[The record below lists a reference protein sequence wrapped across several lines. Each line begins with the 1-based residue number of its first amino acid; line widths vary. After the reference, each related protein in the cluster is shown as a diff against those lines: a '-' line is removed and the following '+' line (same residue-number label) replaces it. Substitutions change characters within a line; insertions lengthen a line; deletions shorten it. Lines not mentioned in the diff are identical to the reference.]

1 MKTSPASEEPSRY
14 IPAKPKMDVYEAGRI
29 FRTCAYCRVSTDHE
43 EQAYSLELQKEHWT
57 KVVKEHKNW
66 SLLHVFADEG
76 ITATSTK
83 HRVQFNQMIEDCLAD
98 KYDLI
103 VTKSVSRFARNVV
116 DGIEIARKLK
126 NHNPPVGIFFE
137 ADGIFT
143 LVEDSEIRLSIM
155 FSFAQSESESKRSS
169 MNWSLSNRFRTGR
182 LLTPELYGYTR
193 ERDITGKYIIGAKL
207 IPVEHQATIVKYIYD
222 AFLAGF
228 TIEAIARQLNDIGE
242 KTNTNSDWNS
252 NGIKYI
258 LTNERYCGHVLT
270 WKTFTIDVFDHKS
283 KKNDHDRDQYLYEN
297 DHEAII
303 PVAKFEAVQKLIV
316 QRRMGIMAY
325 PVLHVVPYGYFAG
338 YLPVN
343 HRWMIEDSSPY
354 VQATSSIEEC
364 TVEKPIPKKNFSK
377 FDLSDYQ
384 VAGGLLFESG
394 TEYPIASI
402 SKRYI
407 SFNVACIKEFP
418 EALFIQ
424 ILMHPTDR
432 KFAIRPVNKEAPNS
446 IRLRNHQNSQ
456 IKAKTL
462 SCPGL
467 TALIYQLCDWN
478 PEFTYKMRGLVLKQG
493 EEKALC
499 FDFSNSM
506 PYMGN
511 EEKTK
516 RIPVEKE
523 GRILRF
529 GDEFYEH
536 IRRNSVCYI
545 NEETKLG
552 LYEESVALPSPDGLE
567 LVEPKLEI
575 QANKSE
581 KE

>member
-1 MKTSPASEEPSRY
+1 MQTSPASEGPSQC
-14 IPAKPKMDVYEAGRI
+14 IPAKPKMDIYETGRI

-43 EQAYSLELQKEHWT
+43 EQAYSLELQKKYWSKIAED
-57 KVVKEHKNW
+57 HKNW
-66 SLLHVFADEG
+66 NLLHVFADEG

-83 HRVQFNQMIEDCLAD
+83 NRAQFNQMIEDCLNG

-103 VTKSVSRFARNVV
+103 VTKSVSRFARNIV

-126 NHNPPVGIFFE
+126 TQNPPIGIFFE
-137 ADGIFT
+137 TDGIFT
-143 LVEDSEIRLSIM
+143 LVEDSEIRFSIM
-155 FSFAQSESESKRSS
+155 LSLAQAESESKRSS
-169 MNWSLSNRFRTGR
+169 MNWSLANRFRTGR

-193 ERDITGKYIIGAKL
+193 ERDVTGRYIIGAKL

-252 NGIKYI
+252 SGIKYI

-283 KKNDHDRDQYLYEN
+283 KRNDHDRDQYLYEN

-303 PVAKFEAVQKLIV
+303 PVVKFEAVQKLIV

-325 PVLHVVPYGYFAG
+325 PILHVVPYGYFAG

-343 HRWMIEDSSPY
+343 HRWMIEDPSPY
-354 VQATSSIEEC
+354 VQAASGIEES
-364 TVEKPIPKKNFSK
+364 TVEKPIPKKNLSK

-402 SKRYI
+402 SKRHI
-407 SFNVACIKEFP
+407 SFNAACIKEFP
-418 EALFIQ
+418 EASFIQ

-432 KFAIRPVNKEAPNS
+432 KFAIRPVSKESTNS
-446 IRLRNHQNSQ
+446 IGLRNHQNSQ
-456 IKAKTL
+456 IKTKTL
-462 SCPGL
+462 CCPGL
-467 TALIYQLCDWN
+467 TALIYQLCGWN
-478 PEFTYKMRGLVLKQG
+478 PEFTYRMRGLVLKQG

-499 FDFSNSM
+499 FDFSKSM
-506 PYMGN
+506 PYMKN
-511 EEKTK
+511 KKTK
-516 RIPVEKE
+516 AIPVEEE
-523 GRILRF
+523 GRTLRF
-529 GDEFYEH
+529 GDEFYDH

-545 NEETKLG
+545 NEGTKLG
-552 LYEESVALPSPDGLE
+552 LNEESVALPSPDGLE

-575 QANKSE
+575 QANKLE